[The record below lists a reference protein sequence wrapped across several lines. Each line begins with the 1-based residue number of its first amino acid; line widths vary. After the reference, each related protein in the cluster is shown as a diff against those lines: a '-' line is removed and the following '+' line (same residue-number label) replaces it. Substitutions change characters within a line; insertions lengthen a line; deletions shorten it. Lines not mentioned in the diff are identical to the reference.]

1 MLKQFVDIII
11 SYFIIFIRYIYKI
24 SGKELKI
31 SIIRNILDYGTIEAV
46 NRQGI
51 DFSKEFSFCV
61 LSIDDRYSIKFVE
74 NIFIVSVPINRIK
87 FIIQKLSPDIT
98 VIFHSCLSDIIN
110 YRCIY
115 NGTTL
120 FVLTSLDPLNDV
132 NVESI
137 HFKNI
142 MHLNDIGTLR
152 IVCHADQAKLSLE
165 TAGLSII
172 DVIPPYIQLEKF
184 VKNTESSRNIKTFGF
199 ASAPFQR
206 KDYVNKGFINLV
218 ESFSKDSRFNLIIP
232 WRSETFFPLESLP
245 PSVRVLRGAIN
256 MESFYESIDAV
267 VIPFLNTRNHAFPLS
282 LIESLVARKP
292 VLVSNICGAGD
303 WVKKIK
309 GGVLFDPGEQQ
320 IGQAATTLIHDLKVG
335 SINVVDSSA
344 CVAACMDEWR
354 RQYAIVLELL
364 RIKKHT
370 VDLLT
375 WDKRLRDVGS
385 DLVVGKKNIESY
397 YQQKEIADNYVHDR
411 FVPANQ
417 DGISTI
423 EINFVDYCCK
433 TLKCKK
439 TMIDIASGTGRFN
452 PIYCNFKNVFMLDSS
467 ERMLHICRDS
477 EWFDKEKITL
487 IKGNIFNFHHKKKF
501 DAIVCFRLLRHLL
514 VNERRIVFKEL
525 KNMLSN
531 TGRLFFDLPL
541 HDSEMVIRSFEG
553 WHNYNIYDCFWDFE
567 MIENEVKVFG
577 LLIDDIKVIPG
588 SSLGARWRGIKEY
601 QLILSIKH
609 AEPEVGL

>member
-1 MLKQFVDIII
+1 MLKKFVDIII
-11 SYFIIFIRYIYKI
+11 LYLIIFIRYIYKI
-24 SGKELKI
+24 SGRKLKI

-74 NIFIVSVPINRIK
+74 NIFILSVPINRIK

-115 NGTTL
+115 NGATL

-142 MHLNDIGTLR
+142 IHLNNIGMLR

-165 TAGLSII
+165 TAGLFVI

-184 VKNTESSRNIKTFGF
+184 VKNSESSRDIKTFGF

-206 KDYVNKGFINLV
+206 KDSANKGVINLV
-218 ESFSKDSRFNLIIP
+218 EFFSKNSRFNLIIP
-232 WRSETFFPLESLP
+232 WRSETLYPLENLP
-245 PSVRVLRGAIN
+245 PSIRFLHGTIN
-256 MESFYESIDAV
+256 MESFYKSIDVV
-267 VIPFLNTRNHAFPLS
+267 VIPFLNIHNHAFPLS
-282 LIESLVARKP
+282 LIEGLAARKLA
-292 VLVSNICGAGD
+292 LVSNVCGAGN

-309 GGVLFDPGEQQ
+309 GGVLFDPEEQQ
-320 IGQAATTLIHDLKVG
+320 IDQAITTLINYLKVG
-335 SINVVDSSA
+335 LVNGVDSSA
-344 CVAACMDEWR
+344 CVVACMDEWR
-354 RQYAIVLELL
+354 RQYAIILESL

-375 WDKRLRDVGS
+375 WDKRLHDVGS
-385 DLVVGKKNIESY
+385 NLVVGEKNIEKY
-397 YQQKEIADNYVHDR
+397 YQHKEIADNYVHDR
-411 FVPANQ
+411 FIPANQ
-417 DGISTI
+417 DEISKI

-433 TLKCKK
+433 TLKFKK
-439 TMIDIASGTGRFN
+439 NMIDIACGTGRFN
-452 PIYCNFKNVFMLDSS
+452 PIYYNFKNVIMLDSS
-467 ERMLHICRDS
+467 ERMLHICRES
-477 EWFDKEKITL
+477 EWFNKKKITL

-514 VNERRIVFKEL
+514 VNERRIVFKKL

-541 HDSEMVIRSFEG
+541 HDSEMIIRPFEG

-567 MIENEVKVFG
+567 MIENELKVFG
-577 LLIDDIKVIPG
+577 LLINDIKVIPG
-588 SSLGARWRGIKEY
+588 NSLGARWHGIKEY

-609 AEPEVGL
+609 AEPKVEL